1 MNILSIVGI
10 LFVLAFNFEFL
21 SESAREVPVFMV
33 EVFPSLTEEMAGY
46 MAIVMA
52 AVAFIGVVT
61 IPLMKIISSGNDAL
75 EQRVILS
82 EAKGSG
88 ND

>member
-21 SESAREVPVFMV
+21 SESAREVPAFMV
-33 EVFPSLTEEMAGY
+33 EVFPFLTEEVAGY
-46 MAIVMA
+46 TAIVMA
-52 AVAFIGVVT
+52 VVAFIGIVI
-61 IPLMKIISSGNDAL
+61 IPLMKIISSGGDAL
-75 EQRVILS
+75 EQKVILS
-82 EAKGSG
+82 ESKGNG

>member
-33 EVFPSLTEEMAGY
+33 EVFPYGNGKIDGKLLVNMSALVLNGLAIMSLFD
-46 MAIVMA
+46 I
-52 AVAFIGVVT
+52 IGA
-61 IPLMKIISSGNDAL
+61 GNDAL
-75 EQRVILS
+75 TQTDILILTF
-82 EAKGSG
+82 K
-88 ND
+88 DL